1 MAETSPEL
9 FTTEEPVAT
18 TTHTE
23 QPHGGDAGHA
33 EPELWGF
40 APYQWVSISM
50 LVLLLIAFF
59 GAKVHK
65 TITGGLD
72 GQIAAIREELDEAK
86 RLRAEAEKLRDEYTT
101 KIANAETDAEA
112 MLDNAKAEAEAILRD
127 LRNDLTTSKE
137 AREVAQFVL
146 AIRPQGF
153 PVALQQA
160 IAAEAVMLLPPFARS
175 MLGLHRPGLAAL
187 PARAT
192 TRALGRTLR
201 WAMRQ

>member
-1 MAETSPEL
+1 MA
-9 FTTEEPVAT
+9 FTT
-18 TTHTE
+18 
-23 QPHGGDAGHA
+23 HA
-33 EPELWGF
+33 DVP
-40 APYQWVSISM
+40 QNV
-50 LVLLLIAFF
+50 
-59 GAKVHK
+59 
-65 TITGGLD
+65 
-72 GQIAAIREELDEAK
+72 
-86 RLRAEAEKLRDEYTT
+86 
-101 KIANAETDAEA
+101 
-112 MLDNAKAEAEAILRD
+112 AEAEAILRE
-127 LRNDLTTSKE
+127 LRGDLTTSKE

-192 TRALGRTLR
+192 TRALGRALR